1 MNEKS
6 QIIKEFWEEYR
17 KAQELR
23 RNMADWDYIESR
35 PEPIK
40 TALKILVET
49 GDLWYSATMTGVP
62 LDVLNKE
69 RLKAKIP
76 LVVL

>member
-49 GDLWYSATMTGVP
+49 GDLKMVSMVYSIP
-62 LDVLNKE
+62 LDVLNRE
-69 RLKAKIP
+69 RIKAKIP
-76 LVVL
+76 ILL